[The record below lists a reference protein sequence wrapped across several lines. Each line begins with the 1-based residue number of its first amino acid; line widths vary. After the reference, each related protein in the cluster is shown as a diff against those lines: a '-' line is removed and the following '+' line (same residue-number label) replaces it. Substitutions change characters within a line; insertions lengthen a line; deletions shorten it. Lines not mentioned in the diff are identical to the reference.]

1 LIAQRGSR
9 RLPGPRRI
17 ESGRMMKR
25 HTFALL
31 CGLTLICGDAAA
43 MEDKAGDPK
52 PTAAPA
58 SSGLSQ
64 SKFLG
69 LLYSEIA
76 KRTPMN
82 NTSGPGSATANFHID
97 AAGRIDKVTI
107 ARSSSVKHAEL
118 VRKILTG
125 LQGPPPPAGSFEGS
139 QTFNFH

>member
-1 LIAQRGSR
+1 
-9 RLPGPRRI
+9 
-17 ESGRMMKR
+17 MKR
-25 HTFALL
+25 ITLALL
-31 CGLTLICGDAAA
+31 CGLPFLCGAAA
-43 MEDKAGDPK
+43 AVEGKAGETK
-52 PTAAPA
+52 PAAAPPA
-58 SSGLSQ
+58 AFSGLSQ

-97 AAGRIDKVTI
+97 AAGRVDKVTI
-107 ARSSSVKHAEL
+107 ARSSSAKHAEL

-125 LQGPPPPAGSFEGS
+125 LQAPPPPAGSFEGS